1 VLNTEERRHYIDA
14 KLQVAL
20 ELLEKAQAMVSI
32 AWDDRAAGS
41 NLAYVDAMAGT
52 AQRACTDAANSAR
65 ELYQL
70 IEREEKH
77 AEGIERPAA

>member
-1 VLNTEERRHYIDA
+1 MQTSERRHYIDA

-32 AWDDRAAGS
+32 AWDERAAGS
-41 NLAYVDAMAGT
+41 NLAYVDAMAET
-52 AQRACTDAANSAR
+52 AAKAATDAASRSR

-70 IEREEKH
+70 IEREERH
-77 AEGIERPAA
+77 AEGVERPAA

>member
-1 VLNTEERRHYIDA
+1 MLNTTERRRQIDA

-32 AWDDRAAGS
+32 AWQDRAAAS
-41 NLAYVDAMAGT
+41 SLAYVDAMAET
-52 AQRACTDAANSAR
+52 ALKACADAAGRAR

-77 AEGIERPAA
+77 GEGVERPAT

>member
-1 VLNTEERRHYIDA
+1 MLNTEERRHYIDA

-32 AWDDRAAGS
+32 AWQERAAAS
-41 NLAYVDAMAGT
+41 SLAYVDAMAQT
-52 AQRACTDAANSAR
+52 AAKAANDAAISSR